1 ADAAGVLPE
10 HVNERQRD
18 LPFAQIARNR
28 LAARFVSADKVEQM
42 ADELDRDAEMEAVL
56 AKRVF
61 LLFGDL
67 AEHAA
72 DLRAA
77 AEEKRGLA
85 PHDLAMLVLRDVG
98 VAACRQ
104 LIQLAFNHAERD
116 VAQEADDLERVA
128 RERERHRLD

>member
-1 ADAAGVLPE
+1 
-10 HVNERQRD
+10 

-28 LAARFVSADKVEQM
+28 LADRFGVAGKVEQIV
-42 ADELDRDAEMEAVL
+42 DELERDAEIEAVL

-85 PHDLAMLVLRDVG
+85 PHDLEMLVLGDVG
-98 VAACRQ
+98 VAVLRQ
-104 LIQLAFNHAERD
+104 LIQLAFNHAERV

-128 RERERHRLD
+128 RERER